1 MQKKDIMEYAGNL
14 HEEMEEIK
22 KVISEDDSMVPYG
35 TSTRGCAAFLTIY
48 CC

>member
-1 MQKKDIMEYAGNL
+1 MQIKDAIEYAGNL

-22 KVISEDDSMVPYG
+22 KLSSDADDMIPYG
-35 TSTRGCAAFLTIY
+35 TSTRSCNTFLTIY